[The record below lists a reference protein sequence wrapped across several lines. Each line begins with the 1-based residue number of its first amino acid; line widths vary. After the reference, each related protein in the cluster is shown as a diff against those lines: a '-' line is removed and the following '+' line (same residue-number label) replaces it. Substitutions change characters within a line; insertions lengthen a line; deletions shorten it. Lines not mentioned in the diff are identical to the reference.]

1 MISACAP
8 RALSEASASFFGA
21 SRQDC
26 ALMPAFELALPSE
39 RQQEQNASMSAMR
52 EELHQLAIAER
63 LRLTEIATLDQ
74 RRSSS
79 FPVQT
84 LPDQRND
91 VPRTR
96 TQVS

>member
-1 MISACAP
+1 
-8 RALSEASASFFGA
+8 
-21 SRQDC
+21 
-26 ALMPAFELALPSE
+26 
-39 RQQEQNASMSAMR
+39 MSAMR

>member
-39 RQQEQNASMSAMR
+39 RQEEQKRDESPNGKHRKVLRRVS
-52 EELHQLAIAER
+52 IAKEDAVADTVR
-63 LRLTEIATLDQ
+63 CC
-74 RRSSS
+74 
-79 FPVQT
+79 
-84 LPDQRND
+84 PDR
-91 VPRTR
+91 VIRPE
-96 TQVS
+96 VSEDS